1 MDEVVAVRPSVVT
14 LLVSSL
20 ISCFVCE
27 DVVIVGG
34 GALELPL
41 VGGGALSV
49 GTGASNVPVDETWA
63 AGGALIGRRDG
74 AASCLTALVAS
85 DKLSCF
91 GVSVT
96 CTGGVIIS
104 ANLSAAA
111 FFVKAAAFLAR
122 SSLM

>member
-27 DVVIVGG
+27 VVVIVGG
-34 GALELPL
+34 GALN
-41 VGGGALSV
+41 V
-49 GTGASNVPVDETWA
+49 GTGASNEPVDETWA

-85 DKLSCF
+85 DELSCF

-96 CTGGVIIS
+96 CTGGVINS